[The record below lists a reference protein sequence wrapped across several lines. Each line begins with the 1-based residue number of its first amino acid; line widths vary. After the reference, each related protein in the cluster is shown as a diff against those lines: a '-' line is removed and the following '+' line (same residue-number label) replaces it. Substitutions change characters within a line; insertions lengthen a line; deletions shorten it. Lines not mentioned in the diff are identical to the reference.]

1 MHIILSLKKGMIG
14 GASTGLFAILY
25 ALYENKNSKIIVS
38 GIGMSGGGHFYKEDT
53 NKYSN
58 RSNVDKKLMKILKNR
73 YKDRIFTLD
82 KELEK
87 NAKIKYLQVE
97 TF

>member
-1 MHIILSLKKGMIG
+1 MQ
-14 GASTGLFAILY
+14 
-25 ALYENKNSKIIVS
+25 
-38 GIGMSGGGHFYKEDT
+38 
-53 NKYSN
+53 
-58 RSNVDKKLMKILKNR
+58 ILKNR

-87 NAKIKYLQVE
+87 NSKIKYLQVE

>member
-1 MHIILSLKKGMIG
+1 MEPLYTQRLSL
-14 GASTGLFAILY
+14 STKDIQNQLR
-25 ALYENKNSKIIVS
+25 V
-38 GIGMSGGGHFYKEDT
+38 FYKEDT

-58 RSNVDKKLMKILKNR
+58 RSNVDKKLMQILKNR

-87 NAKIKYLQVE
+87 NSKIKYLQVE

>member
-1 MHIILSLKKGMIG
+1 
-14 GASTGLFAILY
+14 
-25 ALYENKNSKIIVS
+25 
-38 GIGMSGGGHFYKEDT
+38 MSGGGHFYKEDT

-58 RSNVDKKLMKILKNR
+58 RSNVDKKLMQILKNR

-87 NAKIKYLQVE
+87 NSKLNIFKLKHFDEKKIY
-97 TF
+97 